1 MDDVPQ
7 PRCAPIPFRD
17 IGVNPVQP
25 GSAGGGGVGGVAAPA
40 TAWAATISMAG
51 MRAFHRAL
59 QRCRDMT
66 VRVAWKATISGSNP
80 YHGVVTDRTK
90 NRCAAPCSQPGR
102 VPPACPGAR
111 FSRCT
116 AQALVALALAAAVI
130 ATVVPLAA
138 CVRTA
143 APLAVGAAPARAE
156 LVVRRGDFSGRM
168 VLTGE
173 LRAVRA
179 EEIIVPRF
187 AGWGAQIRW
196 LAADGVPVAA
206 GARVLDIDASNIAST
221 LEERRLAVL
230 TAQEELTRQE
240 AQNTLDLEA
249 RSFALEQRRTALA
262 KAEIEAD
269 VPVELMSR
277 RDWEDRQIAV
287 ERARVEFDKAR
298 DEVEAARRAAQA
310 DRNVRT
316 ITLTTV
322 RRLLAQA
329 QESLASLS
337 IIAPRAGLILIGDH
351 PWEGRK
357 FQVGDTTFPG
367 ATVLRIPD
375 LQAMEAEAALFD
387 VDDGAIAVG
396 ARARCTLDAY
406 PDQSVAGTLTTIAPI
421 AQEAARN
428 SLRRS
433 FRVTVA
439 LASTDPER
447 MRPGMSV
454 KIEVATADLSNVLLA
469 PRIAIDRDG
478 PAPRA
483 RLRGGRAVAVELGPC
498 SNQECVIAS
507 GLAEGEKLRAFAAG
521 AR

>member
-1 MDDVPQ
+1 MAIAILLAT
-7 PRCAPIPFRD
+7 CARP
-17 IGVNPVQP
+17 
-25 GSAGGGGVGGVAAPA
+25 AAP
-40 TAWAATISMAG
+40 
-51 MRAFHRAL
+51 FE
-59 QRCRDMT
+59 
-66 VRVAWKATISGSNP
+66 P
-80 YHGVVTDRTK
+80 
-90 NRCAAPCSQPGR
+90 
-102 VPPACPGAR
+102 
-111 FSRCT
+111 
-116 AQALVALALAAAVI
+116 AAV
-130 ATVVPLAA
+130 TP
-138 CVRTA
+138 RT
-143 APLAVGAAPARAE
+143 E
-156 LVVRRGDFSGRM
+156 LEVRRGDFSGRM

-196 LAADGVPVAA
+196 LAADGVGVAA
-206 GARVLDIDASNIAST
+206 GARVIEIDASTIAGT

-230 TAQEELTRQE
+230 TAGEEFTRQE
-240 AQNTLDLEA
+240 AQNTLDLES
-249 RSFALEQRRTALA
+249 RGFALEQRRTALA

-269 VPVELMSR
+269 VPAELMSR
-277 RDWEDRQIAV
+277 RDWEDRRLAV

-298 DEVEAARRAAQA
+298 DELEAARRATQA
-310 DRNVRT
+310 DLNVRS
-316 ITLTTV
+316 IALANAK
-322 RRLLAQA
+322 RLLAQA

-337 IIAPRAGLILIGDH
+337 ITAPRAGLILVADH

-406 PDQSVAGTLTTIAPI
+406 PDRSVAGTVTTIAPI

-439 LASTDPER
+439 LASTDPVR

-454 KIEVATADLSNVLLA
+454 KIEVVTVDLRSVLLA
-469 PRIAIDRDG
+469 PRVAID
-478 PAPRA
+478 PAGHPPRA
-483 RLRGGRAVAVELGPC
+483 RLVGGRLVAVELGPC
-498 SNQECVIAS
+498 SNQECVVAS
-507 GLAEGEKLRAFAAG
+507 GLGEGEKLSSFAG
-521 AR
+521 GVR